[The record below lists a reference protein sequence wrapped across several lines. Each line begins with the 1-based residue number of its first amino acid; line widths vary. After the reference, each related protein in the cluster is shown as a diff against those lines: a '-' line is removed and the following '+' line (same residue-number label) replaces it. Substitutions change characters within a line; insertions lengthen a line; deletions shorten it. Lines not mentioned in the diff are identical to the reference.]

1 MSSPPRKRTGQNPH
15 AILLGLD
22 SMTGLQAARIL
33 AGNHVPVIAVAN
45 DLRHY
50 NCRTR
55 VCEQIFGADTASEEL
70 IDLLLKI
77 GPQLDER
84 AVLVPCEDWNILNV
98 SRHREELGAWYC
110 FAMPEPEVVEL
121 IFDKVQFYNYVR
133 QQGLPMPGTFILES
147 REDAEQ
153 AANSMTYPCVLKPPG
168 RTEEW
173 ELHVPEKA
181 FKARTS
187 DELLAFYDE
196 FHNWAP
202 RLIAQEWIE
211 GPDSN
216 IYSCYCCFDAASQ
229 PLATF
234 TARKIRQWPPE
245 VGMSCLGEE
254 CRNDIV
260 LDTALQLFKGVRL
273 HGIGHLE
280 MKRDERTGQHLIVE
294 AHVVRPTG
302 RSPISEAGGVP
313 LLYTM
318 YCDALGWPLP
328 PNPGQQY
335 GSVKWIHIR
344 RDIQSA
350 LYYWRRHELTIGD
363 WVRSWRGLKAHAV
376 FSWSDPGPFIADLA
390 RALGLFLRGER
401 KL

>member
-1 MSSPPRKRTGQNPH
+1 M
-15 AILLGLD
+15 GLD

-33 AGNHVPVIAVAN
+33 ARNQVPVIAIAN
-45 DLRHY
+45 SLDHY

-55 VCEQIFGADTASEEL
+55 VCERIIQADTAGEEL
-70 IDLLLKI
+70 LEVLRTI
-77 GPQLDER
+77 GPGLDQR

-98 SRHREELGAWYC
+98 SRHREELAAWYC
-110 FAMPEPEVVEL
+110 YAMPEPRIVEL
-121 IFDKVQFYNYVR
+121 IFNKVDFYNFVCE
-133 QQGLPMPGTFILES
+133 QGLPVPRTCVLES
-147 REDAEQ
+147 RADAEL
-153 AANSMTYPCVLKPPG
+153 AAKSMTYPCILKPPG

-173 ELHVPEKA
+173 ELHAPEKV
-181 FKARTS
+181 FKAWGS
-187 DELLAFYDE
+187 DELLSLFDQY
-196 FHNWAP
+196 HPWAP

-216 IYSCYCCFDAASQ
+216 IYSCYCYFNAASE
-229 PLATF
+229 PVLTF

-245 VGMSCLGEE
+245 IGMSCLGEE

-260 LDTALQLFKGVRL
+260 LENAIQLFKSVRL

-280 MKRDERTGQHLIVE
+280 MKRDQRTGEHLIVE

-302 RSPISEAGGVP
+302 RSPIAEAGGVP

-328 PNPGQQY
+328 RNPGQQY
-335 GSVKWIHIR
+335 RSVKWIHMR

-350 LYYWRRHELTIGD
+350 LYYWRRHELTLGD
-363 WVRSWRGLKAHAV
+363 FARSWQGTKAHAA
-376 FSWSDPGPFIADLA
+376 FSWSDPGPFIADLV
-390 RALGLFLRGER
+390 RAFGLLLRGER
-401 KL
+401 HI